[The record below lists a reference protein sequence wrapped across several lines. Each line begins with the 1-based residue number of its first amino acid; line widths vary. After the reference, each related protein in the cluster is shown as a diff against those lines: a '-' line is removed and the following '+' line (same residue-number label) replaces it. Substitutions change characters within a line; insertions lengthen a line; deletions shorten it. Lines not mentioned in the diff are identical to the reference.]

1 MRNNTYH
8 IGTAGYHIGKALGMM
23 GVSGAASFEV
33 NFARHSQKIG
43 KHLRVVAKEFM
54 VEAMTD
60 EVIATLSQTH
70 DEMEVQS
77 YKTTIKHAIIQNKY
91 DVIPSKFLPF
101 AIAVSYDMGWQK
113 KGSGKQYD
121 SNSGHGYFIG
131 CRTGK
136 VVTCGVLQKL
146 CSICTAYERR
156 QITIPEHVCNTNHT
170 GSSGGMEARLCRQ
183 MLEEVYVGSDGM
195 MEVKDLVTDDDSTLR
210 DHCSS
215 AENGGKLR
223 PGMGQP
229 KFLADPTHRTKVMS
243 RPIFNLVQG
252 TKNPDEIKM
261 IDALRLKKY
270 ISCYIL
276 QNRNGDFD
284 KFVANA
290 KAPVEH
296 LFDNHEFCDE
306 SWCYAK
312 ELTCRTEQLVV
323 QSQTQQVISK
333 NISQTTTKLK
343 EIIHISHHYCCV

>member
-1 MRNNTYH
+1 M
-8 IGTAGYHIGKALGMM
+8 
-23 GVSGAASFEV
+23 
-33 NFARHSQKIG
+33 
-43 KHLRVVAKEFM
+43 
-54 VEAMTD
+54 
-60 EVIATLSQTH
+60 
-70 DEMEVQS
+70 
-77 YKTTIKHAIIQNKY
+77 
-91 DVIPSKFLPF
+91 
-101 AIAVSYDMGWQK
+101 
-113 KGSGKQYD
+113 
-121 SNSGHGYFIG
+121 
-131 CRTGK
+131 
-136 VVTCGVLQKL
+136 
-146 CSICTAYERR
+146 
-156 QITIPEHVCNTNHT
+156 
-170 GSSGGMEARLCRQ
+170 
-183 MLEEVYVGSDGM
+183 
-195 MEVKDLVTDDDSTLR
+195 TDDDSTLR

-343 EIIHISHHYCCV
+343 EIINISHHYSCV